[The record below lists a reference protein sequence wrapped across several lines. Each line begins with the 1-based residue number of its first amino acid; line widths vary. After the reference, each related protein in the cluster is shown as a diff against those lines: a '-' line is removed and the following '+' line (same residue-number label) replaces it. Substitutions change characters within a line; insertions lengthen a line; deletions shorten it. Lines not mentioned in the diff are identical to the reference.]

1 MSEPLRIIHGAFG
14 RVALLLLD
22 RTMAVHAHRVCHVV
36 FKIGG
41 AGADILFGVR
51 EREHHLSDDNVL
63 LVNAWEPHFYD
74 HIREAPSTV
83 LLALYLEPQ
92 WLRTVDRRFSCS
104 AHPKFFFQPV
114 VALGSKLAGLRTDLL
129 DLLMGRESTSSRVVE
144 DLIVRIIIELTCVGT
159 RWKDLLECQLTGG
172 LAYDARIRHSLD
184 LMKARGGVALD
195 FDEIASSVGLSR
207 PHFFHLF
214 RRQIG
219 MTPATF
225 GSMLRMEAS
234 IDSLVA
240 SDSAIHDIAL
250 NLGFDAPGS
259 FTRFFLYQQGVTP
272 SQYRRKV
279 ELLPSSRV

>member
-41 AGADILFGVR
+41 ADILFGVR

-63 LVNAWEPHFYD
+63 LVNAWEPHFYNHNRD
-74 HIREAPSTV
+74 APSTV

-92 WLRTVDRRFSCS
+92 WLRKVDTRFSCS
-104 AHPKFFFQPV
+104 AHPKFFSQPV
-114 VALGSKLAGLRTDLL
+114 LALGSKLARLRTDLL
-129 DLLMGRESTSSRVVE
+129 DLLTGRESTSSRVVE
-144 DLIVRIIIELTCVGT
+144 DLIVQTIIELTCVGT
-159 RWKDLLECQLTGG
+159 RWKDLLECQLMGG
-172 LAYDARIRHSLD
+172 LAYDARIRQSLD
-184 LMKARGGVALD
+184 EMKARGGVALD
-195 FDEIASSVGLSR
+195 FDEIARSIGLSR

-214 RRQIG
+214 RKQIG

-234 IDSLVA
+234 IDSLA
-240 SDSAIHDIAL
+240 ATGTAIHDIARH
-250 NLGFDAPGS
+250 LGFDSPGN
-259 FTRFFLYQQGVTP
+259 FTRFFLCQQGVTP

-279 ELLPSSRV
+279 EFTTLTCS